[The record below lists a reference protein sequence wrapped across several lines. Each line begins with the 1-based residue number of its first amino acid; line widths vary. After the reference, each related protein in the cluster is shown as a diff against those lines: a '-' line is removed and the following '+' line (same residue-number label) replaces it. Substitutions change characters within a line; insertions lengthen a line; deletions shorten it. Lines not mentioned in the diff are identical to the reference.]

1 MVMESSR
8 GEEGTSWKNLENHG
22 KRAVHAWYVGVFYPQ
37 NSISKRIRDDTAR
50 EKQEGIQDQ
59 WQQESPFREIL
70 EQARRNEDMGC
81 GSEVMRKGFIA
92 IRDSR

>member
-1 MVMESSR
+1 MEEFGESWETSSSR
-8 GEEGTSWKNLENHG
+8 VVCGSILPSE
-22 KRAVHAWYVGVFYPQ
+22 Q
-37 NSISKRIRDDTAR
+37 QISKRIRDDTAR
-50 EKQEGIQDQ
+50 EKQEGIQGQ

-70 EQARRNEDMGC
+70 EQARRNEDVGC